1 MPKPYSHLTYEQRCQ
16 IYALK
21 QRNFSQDDIADDIGV
36 RQSTISRELA
46 RNTGKRGYRFKQAND
61 FAKERSIAQKSKK
74 RVMTKVLVTKIEDAL
89 VQKQWS
95 PQQISGR
102 LELEDGTKVSH
113 EIIYQHIWRD
123 KKMGGMLHKQLR
135 QQGKKRN
142 KRSGKNA
149 GRGLIPARIDIAL
162 RPKIVDEKSRVGDW
176 ELDSIIGAKHQ
187 GAITSMVE
195 RKTKLTRLVLLKG
208 PTSDATSEAIIKRLE
223 PLKTQVLTLTSDNGK
238 EFAGHQK
245 ISQSLDS
252 AFYFCTPYHSWER
265 GLNENTNGLVRQ
277 YFPKGLDFATISND
291 NVQYVEDLLNNRPR
305 KTLNYQTPNEVFAM
319 LTANNLNY
327 ALRC

>member
-1 MPKPYSHLTYEQRCQ
+1 MPKHYNHLTYEQRCQ

-21 QRNFSQDDIADDIGV
+21 QRHFSQSEIASDLGV
-36 RQSTISRELA
+36 RQCTISRELA

-61 FAKERSIAQKSKK
+61 FAKERSIIHKSKK
-74 RVMTKVLVTKIEDAL
+74 RVMTKILVAKIEDAL

-95 PQQISGR
+95 PEQISGR

-113 EIIYQHIWRD
+113 ESIYQHIWRD
-123 KKMGGMLHKQLR
+123 KKAGGMLHKQLR

-149 GRGLIPARIDIAL
+149 GRGLIPARVDIAQ
-162 RPKIVDEKSRVGDW
+162 RPAIVAEKSRVGDW

-208 PTSDATSEAIIKRLE
+208 PTSDALAK
-223 PLKTQVLTLTSDNGK
+223 Q
-238 EFAGHQK
+238 
-245 ISQSLDS
+245 
-252 AFYFCTPYHSWER
+252 
-265 GLNENTNGLVRQ
+265 
-277 YFPKGLDFATISND
+277 
-291 NVQYVEDLLNNRPR
+291 
-305 KTLNYQTPNEVFAM
+305 
-319 LTANNLNY
+319 
-327 ALRC
+327 

>member
-1 MPKPYSHLTYEQRCQ
+1 MPKHYKHLTYEQRCQ

-21 QRNFSQDDIADDIGV
+21 QRNFSQGAIASDIGV
-36 RQSTISRELA
+36 KQCTISREFA
-46 RNTGKRGYRFKQAND
+46 RNSGMRGYRFKQAND
-61 FAKERSIAQKSKK
+61 FAKERSVTQKCRKW
-74 RVMTKVLVTKIEDAL
+74 VMTPILVAKIEDFL

-95 PQQISGR
+95 PEQISGR
-102 LELEDGTKVSH
+102 LEMETGVKVSH
-113 EIIYQHIWRD
+113 ESIYQHIWRD
-123 KKMGGMLHKQLR
+123 KKAGGTLYKQLR
-135 QQGKKRN
+135 QHGKKRN

-149 GRGLIPARIDIAL
+149 GRGLIPARVDIKD
-162 RPKIVDEKSRVGDW
+162 RPKIVDDKIRLGDW

-208 PTSDATSEAIIKRLE
+208 PTSDATSRAIIKRLE

-245 ISQSLDS
+245 ISQALDS
-252 AFYFCTPYHSWER
+252 PFYFCTPYHSWER